1 MLERER
7 REGVRREKTDEERDS
22 RRLEEKSGR
31 EMRTESTGEGGYRR
45 EKRDRRE
52 QRKKDREERRQ
63 GREQDREE
71 RRRSRGAGEAGR
83 ERLLADGRGPG
94 WDQKFMKRHRTKQ
107 AAQTRIIVAD
117 QTSVRD
123 SLGVDRMLSLLRRES
138 SEHRFLGVGP
148 RQRWTRNQRH
158 RTK

>member
-71 RRRSRGAGEAGR
+71 RRRSRGAGEEL

-148 RQRWTRNQRH
+148 WQRWTRNQRH